1 MRGWGP
7 LTAVCLGTF
16 MLLLDVTIVVVTLPD
31 MAGALDA
38 SLSDLQWV
46 VDGYALALAAL
57 LLGAGAAAD
66 ILGRRRVH
74 VAGVV
79 LFAAASLL
87 CGLAS
92 GPGTLVAARAVQGVG
107 AAAMFATTLPLLGS
121 VYQGRRR
128 SAALGVW
135 GAVSGGAAAVGPV
148 LGGLLAQGPGW
159 RWIFFV
165 NLPVSVAAVWL
176 TLRAVPE
183 SRGPRGMRVDWAGT
197 AAFAGFAGGTTYAV
211 VRAGEDGWTAPAT
224 LTSFAAAA
232 LALTV
237 FVLVE
242 RRAAHPL
249 LDLALLRRPAFVG
262 VLAGALAFNG
272 VAFGVTP
279 YLSIWMQTLLGMSPV
294 RGGLTLLPM
303 TVAAMVTA
311 VVVGRRFHG
320 VPARLTIGGGLLL
333 IGAGCF
339 AQAVLGAG
347 SDWTALVPG
356 FVLVG
361 VGTGFVSPT
370 VAGAALASVEPARHG
385 MAGGAVNT
393 VRQLGYALGVAVF
406 GTVLTSRMAD
416 DLPHGTAHA
425 LAGGGAA
432 ALRGVVPEHTL
443 HAAFAAGLDRALVTA
458 GCAGLVAG
466 VLVLALVRAPRA
478 AAAAAATG
486 ESTAATG
493 ESRTGAGESRAG
505 AGESTA
511 PAGVTESAVPTLS
524 EEKTARRP

>member
-1 MRGWGP
+1 MRAWGP

-16 MLLLDVTIVVVTLPD
+16 MLLLDVTIVVVALPD
-31 MAGALDA
+31 MAAALDA

-79 LFAAASLL
+79 VFAAASLL
-87 CGLAS
+87 CGLAP

-121 VYQGRRR
+121 VYQGRQR

-135 GAVSGGAAAVGPV
+135 GAVSGAAAAVGPV
-148 LGGLLAQGPGW
+148 VGGLLTAGPGW

-165 NLPVSVAAVWL
+165 NLPVSVLAVWL
-176 TLRAVPE
+176 TLKVVPE
-183 SRGPRGMRVDWAGT
+183 SKGPRGMRVDWAGT
-197 AAFAGFAGGTTYAV
+197 VTFAAFAGGLTYGV
-211 VRAGEDGWTAPAT
+211 VRAGEDGWSATAA
-224 LTSFAAAA
+224 LAAFALAA
-232 LALTV
+232 LALGA
-237 FVLVE
+237 FVLAE

-262 VLAGALAFNG
+262 VMLGAMAFNG

-311 VVVGRRFHG
+311 ILVGRLLHG
-320 VPARLTIGGGLLL
+320 APARLTIGGGLLL
-333 IGAGCF
+333 IGAGCC
-339 AQAVLGAG
+339 AQALLDAG
-347 SDWTALVPG
+347 STWVALVPG
-356 FVLVG
+356 LVLVG
-361 VGTGFVSPT
+361 FGTGLVSPT
-370 VAGAALASVEPARHG
+370 VSGAALAAVPPQRAG

-406 GTVLTSRMAD
+406 GTVLTSRMSDA
-416 DLPHGTAHA
+416 LGQEGAHA
-425 LAGGGAA
+425 LAGGGAG
-432 ALRGVVPEHTL
+432 ALRGAYGEHAL
-443 HAAFAAGLDRALVTA
+443 RSAFASGLDTALLAAGVT
-458 GCAGLVAG
+458 GLVAAA
-466 VLVLALVRAPRA
+466 LVFALVRPGRA
-478 AAAAAATG
+478 ERGGEAGTSRERTPAEGTTVEGTPAEGASTAGTSSAATPR
-486 ESTAATG
+486 
-493 ESRTGAGESRAG
+493 SRTAGTR
-505 AGESTA
+505 T
-511 PAGVTESAVPTLS
+511 
-524 EEKTARRP
+524 

>member
-1 MRGWGP
+1 MRRWGT

-16 MLLLDVTIVVVTLPD
+16 MLLLDVTIVVVALPD
-31 MAGALDA
+31 MAGALHA

-57 LLGAGAAAD
+57 LLGVGAAAD

-79 LFAAASLL
+79 LFAVASLL

-92 GPGTLVAARAVQGVG
+92 GPGVLVAARALQGVG

-121 VYQGRRR
+121 VYQGPQR

-148 LGGLLAQGPGW
+148 LGGLLTEGPGW

-165 NLPVSVAAVWL
+165 NLPVSVVEVWL
-176 TLRAVPE
+176 TLRVVPE

-197 AAFAGFAGGTTYAV
+197 AAFAGFAGGVTYAV
-211 VRAGEDGWTAPAT
+211 VRAGEDGWTAPWA
-224 LTSFAAAA
+224 LTAFACAA
-232 LALTV
+232 LALVV

-249 LDLALLRRPAFVG
+249 LDLALLRKPAFVG
-262 VLAGALAFNG
+262 VMAGAFAFNG

-294 RGGLTLLPM
+294 RSGLTLLPL
-303 TVAAMVTA
+303 TVAAMIVA
-311 VVVGRRFHG
+311 VLVGRLLHG

-333 IGAGCF
+333 IGSGNLC
-339 AQAVLGAG
+339 QAVLDAG
-347 SDWTALVPG
+347 SGWTALVPG

-370 VAGAALASVEPARHG
+370 VAGAALAAVPTERAG

-406 GTVLTSRMAD
+406 GTVLTSRMTGT
-416 DLPHGTAHA
+416 LPHGAAHA
-425 LAGGGAA
+425 LAGGEAA
-432 ALRGVVPEHTL
+432 ALRGSVSGHTL
-443 HAAFAAGLDRALVTA
+443 RAAFASGLNGTLVVAGLLGIAAGALV
-458 GCAGLVAG
+458 L
-466 VLVLALVRAPRA
+466 LLVRTPRA
-478 AAAAAATG
+478 QR
-486 ESTAATG
+486 TAVTN
-493 ESRTGAGESRAG
+493 S
-505 AGESTA
+505 A
-511 PAGVTESAVPTLS
+511 PATQT
-524 EEKTARRP
+524 EKTTVPHT

>member
-1 MRGWGP
+1 MRTWGP

-16 MLLLDVTIVVVTLPD
+16 MLLLDVTIVVVALPD
-31 MAGALDA
+31 MARALHA

-57 LLGAGAAAD
+57 LLGIGAAAD

-79 LFAAASLL
+79 LFAVASLL

-121 VYQGRRR
+121 VYQGRQR

-135 GAVSGGAAAVGPV
+135 GAVSGAAAAVGPV
-148 LGGLLAQGPGW
+148 LGGLLTEGPGW

-165 NLPVSVAAVWL
+165 NLPVSVLAVWL
-176 TLRAVPE
+176 SLRLVPE

-197 AAFAGFAGGTTYAV
+197 VMFAGFAGGTTYAV
-211 VRAGEDGWTAPAT
+211 VRAGTDGWSEPAT
-224 LTSFAAAA
+224 LVSFASAA
-232 LALTV
+232 LALV
-237 FVLVE
+237 GFVLVE

-249 LDLALLRRPAFVG
+249 LDLGLLRRPAFVG
-262 VLAGALAFNG
+262 VMVGAMAFNG

-294 RGGLTLLPM
+294 RGGLTLLPL
-303 TVAAMVTA
+303 TVAAMAAA
-311 VVVGRRFHG
+311 VLVGRLLHG

-333 IGAGCF
+333 IGSGSFC
-339 AQAVLGAG
+339 QAVLDAG
-347 SDWTALVPG
+347 SSWTALVPG

-361 VGTGFVSPT
+361 IGTGFVSPT
-370 VAGAALASVEPARHG
+370 VAGAALAAVPAERAG

-406 GTVLTSRMAD
+406 GTVVTSRMTD
-416 DLPHGTAHA
+416 TLPHEAAHT
-425 LAGGGAA
+425 LAGGGAG
-432 ALRGVVPEHTL
+432 ALRGTFSEHAL
-443 HAAFAAGLDRALVTA
+443 RSAFASGLDTALVAAGLTGMAAGALV
-458 GCAGLVAG
+458 L
-466 VLVLALVRAPRA
+466 LLVRPTAAERTARA
-478 AAAAAATG
+478 AAAANSAAP
-486 ESTAATG
+486 AP
-493 ESRTGAGESRAG
+493 GA
-505 AGESTA
+505 TA
-511 PAGVTESAVPTLS
+511 PRG
-524 EEKTARRP
+524 